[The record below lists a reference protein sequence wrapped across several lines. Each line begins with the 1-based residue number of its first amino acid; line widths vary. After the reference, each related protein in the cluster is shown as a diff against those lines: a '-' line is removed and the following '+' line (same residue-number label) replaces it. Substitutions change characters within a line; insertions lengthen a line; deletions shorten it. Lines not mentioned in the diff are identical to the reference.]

1 MRWMVHGW
9 VIAVLALVSCAP
21 STLREQSS
29 TVEHPA
35 YGVILAVRPIHPAQ
49 VRPAQMRSA
58 GSEPIPA
65 GNAEYIVR
73 AEDGTTLALVL
84 PADPVL
90 RPGVPVAIGRG
101 ERVTLAAR

>member
-1 MRWMVHGW
+1 MRWMAHGW
-9 VIAVLALVSCAP
+9 AIAVLALVSCASP
-21 STLREQSS
+21 TPREQSS
-29 TVEHPA
+29 TVKSPA

-49 VRPAQMRSA
+49 MRPA

-90 RPGVPVAIGRG
+90 RPGVAFAIGRG